1 MEKNSINNNK
11 ENTSISDNTNNMLA
25 LLRDFIQLQNRLI
38 VVYDGEV
45 GGENIIEAS
54 AELYRLMQDAI
65 TVNICEN
72 SQKHRQLSCNITHIL
87 KGTHGKN
94 VAYLFCLHGN

>member
-11 ENTSISDNTNNMLA
+11 ENTSISDTTNNMLA

-45 GGENIIEAS
+45 GGENVIEAS
-54 AELYRLMQDAI
+54 AELYRFMQDAI
-65 TVNICEN
+65 TANICETLTET
-72 SQKHRQLSCNITHIL
+72 QVAQL
-87 KGTHGKN
+87 
-94 VAYLFCLHGN
+94 

>member
-11 ENTSISDNTNNMLA
+11 ENVSISETTNNMLA
-25 LLRDFIQLQNRLI
+25 LLRDFIELQNRLI

-45 GGENIIEAS
+45 VGEDVIKAS

-65 TVNICEN
+65 TANICETLTET
-72 SQKHRQLSCNITHIL
+72 QVAQL
-87 KGTHGKN
+87 
-94 VAYLFCLHGN
+94 

>member
-11 ENTSISDNTNNMLA
+11 ENISISDTTNNMLA

-45 GGENIIEAS
+45 LGEDVIKAS
-54 AELYRLMQDAI
+54 AELYHLMQDAI
-65 TVNICEN
+65 TANICETLTET
-72 SQKHRQLSCNITHIL
+72 QVAQL
-87 KGTHGKN
+87 
-94 VAYLFCLHGN
+94 

>member
-1 MEKNSINNNK
+1 
-11 ENTSISDNTNNMLA
+11 MLA

-45 GGENIIEAS
+45 VGEDVIKAS

-65 TVNICEN
+65 TANICETLTET
-72 SQKHRQLSCNITHIL
+72 QVAQL
-87 KGTHGKN
+87 
-94 VAYLFCLHGN
+94 

>member
-1 MEKNSINNNK
+1 MEMNAINNNK
-11 ENTSISDNTNNMLA
+11 DKFSISDTTNDMLA

-45 GGENIIEAS
+45 GGENVIEAS

-65 TVNICEN
+65 TVNINETLTET
-72 SQKHRQLSCNITHIL
+72 QAAQL
-87 KGTHGKN
+87 
-94 VAYLFCLHGN
+94 

>member
-11 ENTSISDNTNNMLA
+11 ENTSISDTTNNMLA

-45 GGENIIEAS
+45 GGENVIEAL

-65 TVNICEN
+65 TVNICETLTET
-72 SQKHRQLSCNITHIL
+72 QAVQL
-87 KGTHGKN
+87 
-94 VAYLFCLHGN
+94 

>member
-11 ENTSISDNTNNMLA
+11 ENVSISNTTNNMLA

-45 GGENIIEAS
+45 GGENVIEAS
-54 AELYRLMQDAI
+54 AELYRFMQDAI
-65 TVNICEN
+65 TANICETLTET
-72 SQKHRQLSCNITHIL
+72 QVAQL
-87 KGTHGKN
+87 
-94 VAYLFCLHGN
+94 

>member
-11 ENTSISDNTNNMLA
+11 ENVSISETTNNMLA

-45 GGENIIEAS
+45 VGEDVIKAS

-65 TVNICEN
+65 TANICETLTET
-72 SQKHRQLSCNITHIL
+72 QVAQL
-87 KGTHGKN
+87 
-94 VAYLFCLHGN
+94 

>member
-1 MEKNSINNNK
+1 
-11 ENTSISDNTNNMLA
+11 MLA

-45 GGENIIEAS
+45 VGEDVIKAS

-65 TVNICEN
+65 TANIYETLTET
-72 SQKHRQLSCNITHIL
+72 QVAQL
-87 KGTHGKN
+87 
-94 VAYLFCLHGN
+94 

>member
-11 ENTSISDNTNNMLA
+11 ENTSISDTTNNMLA

-45 GGENIIEAS
+45 GGENVIEAS
-54 AELYRLMQDAI
+54 AELYRFMQDAV
-65 TVNICEN
+65 TANICETLTET
-72 SQKHRQLSCNITHIL
+72 QVAQL
-87 KGTHGKN
+87 
-94 VAYLFCLHGN
+94 

>member
-11 ENTSISDNTNNMLA
+11 ENISISDTTNNMLA

-38 VVYDGEV
+38 VVYDGKVV
-45 GGENIIEAS
+45 GEDAIKAS

-65 TVNICEN
+65 TANICETLTET
-72 SQKHRQLSCNITHIL
+72 QVAQL
-87 KGTHGKN
+87 
-94 VAYLFCLHGN
+94 

>member
-11 ENTSISDNTNNMLA
+11 ENISISDTTNNMLA

-45 GGENIIEAS
+45 VGEDVIKAS

-65 TVNICEN
+65 TANICETLTET
-72 SQKHRQLSCNITHIL
+72 QVAQL
-87 KGTHGKN
+87 
-94 VAYLFCLHGN
+94 